1 VIFVDNIGKR
11 IKERRIQMG
20 ISAEELAP
28 MVGLSAATI
37 YRYEK
42 GDIKK
47 VNTTK
52 LQPFAKA
59 LETTEAYLMGWE
71 ETADAD
77 TGTDQDEELWELR
90 EELRRN
96 PEIRMLFSASKGAKK
111 EHIQA
116 AVAILNTLKGCDDSV
131 E

>member
-1 VIFVDNIGKR
+1 MDNIGKR

-71 ETADAD
+71 DDAD
-77 TGTDQDEELWELR
+77 SETETDQDGELWELR

-96 PEIRMLFSASKGAKK
+96 PDIRMLFSASKGAKK

-116 AVAILNTLKGCDDSV
+116 AVAILNTLKGYDDSM

>member
-1 VIFVDNIGKR
+1 MDNIGKR

-37 YRYEK
+37 YRYDK

-71 ETADAD
+71 DAAESEAEAD
-77 TGTDQDEELWELR
+77 QESELWELR

-96 PEIRMLFSASKGAKK
+96 PDIRMLFSASKGAKK

-116 AVAILNTLKGCDDSV
+116 AVAILNTLKGYDDSM